1 MYARKI
7 GRKTDHRLALLKN
20 LVMFLIENERITTTL
35 QKAKELSVLAD
46 KYISRARV
54 NTLHNKRYVLSFIK
68 NENTV
73 KKLFDKIAPRFAER
87 KGGFTRI
94 IKLGPRRGDAAEMAI
109 IEFSA

>member
-1 MYARKI
+1 VYARKI